1 MFKKKLVIRVEE
13 HSATKKYKC
22 YISGDT
28 IEKGERYYLV
38 YIKNHNSIRVKLD
51 YDEEAIAEA
60 CEERFLDRMAEF
72 DMSDY

>member
-1 MFKKKLVIRVEE
+1 MFRKKLVIRVEE
-13 HSATKKYKC
+13 HEATKNYKC

-38 YIKNHNSIRVKLD
+38 YIKNHNWIRVKLD
-51 YDEEAIAEA
+51 YDEDAITEA
-60 CEERFLDRMAEF
+60 CEEHFLDRMAGF